1 MCHDI
6 LKEEDDEVVSLDEA
20 TGDCANDKPHND
32 LLDEQNG
39 NISIKLNQLT
49 LNDDTAG
56 EDTVA
61 SVNGN
66 PIANE
71 NQDRLNTTKNK
82 KKNKKNSIKSST
94 NNDCDSNDNTL
105 DEDAN
110 TTSDVGDD
118 RQPDG
123 VHPIKDDVVDVQA

>member
-6 LKEEDDEVVSLDEA
+6 LKEEDDEVESLDEA
-20 TGDCANDKPHND
+20 TGDCDNDKPHND

-49 LNDDTAG
+49 LNDDTAN

-66 PIANE
+66 PIAKDSS
-71 NQDRLNTTKNK
+71 DRLNTTKNK

-94 NNDCDSNDNTL
+94 NECDSNDNTL

-110 TTSDVGDD
+110 TTSDAGDD